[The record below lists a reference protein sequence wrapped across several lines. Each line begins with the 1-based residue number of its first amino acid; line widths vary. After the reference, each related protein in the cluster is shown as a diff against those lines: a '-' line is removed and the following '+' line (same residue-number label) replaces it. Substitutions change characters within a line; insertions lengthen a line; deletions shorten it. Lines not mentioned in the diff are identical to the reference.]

1 MRISIHQDSTLAAIM
16 YAILATAGL
25 FYVNLGGAFLSA
37 FVDGLGVGRD
47 EAGLIVSANKYG
59 AAAGA
64 LIATFLVKSIPWR
77 KTAAILLI
85 LMKLKVRLNGNLHLE
100 EVRLE
105 VQISKITHSE

>member
-1 MRISIHQDSTLAAIM
+1 MRASIHQDSTLAAIM

-64 LIATFLVKSIPWR
+64 LIATFLVKNIPWR
-77 KTAAILLI
+77 KAAGILLV
-85 LMKLKVRLNGNLHLE
+85 LMMLVD
-100 EVRLE
+100 V
-105 VQISKITHSE
+105 IS

>member
-47 EAGLIVSANKYG
+47 EAGPVSY
-59 AAAGA
+59 
-64 LIATFLVKSIPWR
+64 T
-77 KTAAILLI
+77 
-85 LMKLKVRLNGNLHLE
+85 HLRAHE
-100 EVRLE
+100 
-105 VQISKITHSE
+105 T